1 MVPSIKGF
9 SKVLNACYNNAVII
23 VRHLVASSCIRIT
36 YFFFIVAFYQ
46 GQYSKAIIKWQEQ
59 AIFGNDTE
67 KNLLRISDLFC
78 ELGCF
83 HELAIFVTW
92 VFANF
97 HKEVIT
103 KILLFTSH
111 RGLRAI

>member
-1 MVPSIKGF
+1 M
-9 SKVLNACYNNAVII
+9 
-23 VRHLVASSCIRIT
+23 
-36 YFFFIVAFYQ
+36 AFYQ

-83 HELAIFVTW
+83 HELAISVAW

-103 KILLFTSH
+103 KTLHSKRVVPYALKDPNCTLMLFTK
-111 RGLRAI
+111 